1 MYRAASI
8 YRGDIMH
15 KTVYPV
21 IGSEKRL
28 PLYLTGI
35 GISDPEYHVEREN
48 SLMQMITPE
57 TKAME

>member
-1 MYRAASI
+1 
-8 YRGDIMH
+8 MH